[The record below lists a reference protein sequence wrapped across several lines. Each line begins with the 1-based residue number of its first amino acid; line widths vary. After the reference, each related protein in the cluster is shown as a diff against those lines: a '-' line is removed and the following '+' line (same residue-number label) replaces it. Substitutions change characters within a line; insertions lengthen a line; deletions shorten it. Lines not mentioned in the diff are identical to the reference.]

1 MTQAGWASFAGIAK
15 GWQYPPHYPMSAQI
29 SDSIRYAGE
38 TYALVGISSD
48 DLRNDLF
55 EPEHFGIRTSSG
67 CTACW
72 RGYVATY
79 GLRDDR
85 LVLEDLGINVRDL
98 EWEAELERLTELK
111 EERRLLPPH
120 RRGPKP
126 QPMAMK
132 RGPCGPAIH
141 GVHPLPPADRHGPF
155 SFSDNYYDVG
165 LPLPFTGGLL
175 LGKGFIPELYEHMGF
190 HPAWKFRK
198 VIELIFADG
207 ILTAAHDRSADM
219 ERIREAKA
227 ESGKPKSKRFSS
239 PVDMVGWIED
249 CFDRRY

>member
-1 MTQAGWASFAGIAK
+1 
-15 GWQYPPHYPMSAQI
+15 MSAQI

-38 TYALVGISSD
+38 SYALVGISSD
-48 DLRNDLF
+48 DPHNDLF
-55 EPEHFGIRTSSG
+55 DPERLSIWTSPG

-72 RGYVATY
+72 RGYIANFE
-79 GLRDDR
+79 LRDNR
-85 LVLEDLGINVRDL
+85 LVLEHLRINVRDL

-111 EERRLLPPH
+111 EIRRYLPPH

-126 QPMAMK
+126 QPIAMR

-141 GVHPLPPADRHGPF
+141 GVRPLPPADRNGPF
-155 SFSDNYYDVG
+155 SFSDNYHNIG

-175 LGKGFIPELYEHMGF
+175 LGEGFIRELYEHMGF

-219 ERIREAKA
+219 ARIREVKA
-227 ESGKPKSKRFSS
+227 ASGNPKPKRFNS